1 MENKKIAEST
11 LSFQYDDAAY
21 EMAHDYPTYY
31 RALGLEPRKQHPFGM
46 YDGTLRQPGLIR
58 DALQAVPE
66 TAVRIAAAV
75 KNLKFNKV
83 LITGLGSS
91 YQLGAEVV
99 HLVWSILGIPAEL
112 IESAEALLSDSVY
125 DFENAL
131 VIGLSSSGNTLE
143 TVEHLKQARE
153 AGAYTIAFTNKDHTR
168 LTDAANDYFVSP
180 GDFGLVYDFT
190 SRYAPILVVLVEI
203 AKSKGRP
210 VDEIN
215 TVLQALVEIPGKMQ
229 QAIDQ
234 MDKKCNYLGQWI
246 RREMRS
252 VVIPASGNMLPISWE
267 MALRFEEMAHFPA
280 RGRPIIDF
288 LHGGVGYIAPDVIS
302 IVLAPQEKAY
312 KYAVR
317 TVKVARAVKSPC
329 IAVIDEDDTGEIS
342 ALADQII
349 RIPNTHPLLKPMLYI
364 LPAQLIPYYTE
375 VARPGGNPDAQRT
388 DQPNYAR
395 AFDIAMPPKSH

>member
-1 MENKKIAEST
+1 MENKKVAEST

-21 EMAHDYPTYY
+21 EMAHEYPTYY
-31 RALGLEPRKQHPFGM
+31 RALGLKPRKQHPFGM
-46 YDGTLRQPGLIR
+46 YDGTLRQPGLVR

-66 TAVRIAAAV
+66 TAVRIAAEIQDLD
-75 KNLKFNKV
+75 LKKV

-99 HLVWSILGIPAEL
+99 HLVWGLLGIPAEL
-112 IESAEALLSDSVY
+112 IESSEALLSDSIY
-125 DFENAL
+125 NFENTL

-143 TVEHLKQARE
+143 TVEHLKHARE

-180 GDFGLVYDFT
+180 GGFGLVYDFT
-190 SRYAPILVVLVEI
+190 SRYAPILIVLAEI

-210 VDEIN
+210 VDQIN
-215 TVLQALVEIPGKMQ
+215 AVLQALNEIPGKMQ

-246 RREMRS
+246 QREIRS

-280 RGRPIIDF
+280 RGRPVIDF
-288 LHGGVGYIAPDVIS
+288 LHGGVGYIAPDVMS
-302 IVLAPQEKAY
+302 IVLAPQGKAY
-312 KYAVR
+312 EYAVR
-317 TVKVARAVKSPC
+317 TVNVTHIVKSPC
-329 IAVIDEDDTGEIS
+329 IAVIDEGDTGKI
-342 ALADQII
+342 AVLADQII

>member
-1 MENKKIAEST
+1 MDNKKIAEST
-11 LSFQYDDAAY
+11 LSFQYDESAY
-21 EMAHDYPTYY
+21 EMAHEYPTYY

-46 YDGTLRQPGLIR
+46 FDGTLRQPSLVR
-58 DALQAVPE
+58 DALQVVPE
-66 TAVRIAAAV
+66 TAAHIAAAAQDLNF
-75 KNLKFNKV
+75 KKV

-91 YQLGAEVV
+91 YQLGAEIV
-99 HLVWSILGIPAEL
+99 HLVWGLLGIPAEL
-112 IESAEALLSDSVY
+112 IESSEALLSDSIY
-125 DFENAL
+125 DFEDTL

-143 TVEHLKQARE
+143 TVEHLKQARK
-153 AGAYTIAFTNKDHTR
+153 AGAYTIAFTNKDNTR

-180 GDFGLVYDFT
+180 GGYGLVYDFT
-190 SRYAPILVVLVEI
+190 SRYAPVLVVLAEI

-210 VDEIN
+210 ADKIN
-215 TVLQALVEIPGKMQ
+215 TMLQALNEIPGKMQ

-234 MDKKCNYLGQWI
+234 MDQKCNYLGQWI

-280 RGRPIIDF
+280 RGRPVIDF
-288 LHGGVGYIAPDVIS
+288 LHGGVGYIARDVMS
-302 IVLAPQEKAY
+302 IVLAPQGKAY
-312 KYAVR
+312 EYAVR
-317 TVKVARAVKSPC
+317 TVNVAHTVKSPC
-329 IAVIDEDDTGEIS
+329 IAVIDADDTGEIS
-342 ALADQII
+342 KLADHVI